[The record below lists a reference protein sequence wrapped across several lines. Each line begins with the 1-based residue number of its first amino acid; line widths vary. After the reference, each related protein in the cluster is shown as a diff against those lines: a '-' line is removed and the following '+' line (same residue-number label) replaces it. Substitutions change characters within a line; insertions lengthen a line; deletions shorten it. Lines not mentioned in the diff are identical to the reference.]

1 MKALG
6 RLDIEKAC
14 TFIICILRWKVC
26 KRHFQR
32 ESLLDE
38 FGRTMA
44 YSSGFVELQKRWLT
58 HLFILFAGEVIPDSG
73 EAKVCGLSIGHQ
85 TASARQNL
93 GYCPQF
99 SALPGA
105 LTGREVLWMY
115 ARLRGVVP
123 GLVPS
128 TVDSLLSRL
137 DLMQFADRCDSP
149 HF

>member
-1 MKALG
+1 MQF
-6 RLDIEKAC
+6 
-14 TFIICILRWKVC
+14 TF
-26 KRHFQR
+26 
-32 ESLLDE
+32 S
-38 FGRTMA
+38 
-44 YSSGFVELQKRWLT
+44 
-58 HLFILFAGEVIPDSG
+58 AGEVIPDVG
-73 EAKVCGLSIGHQ
+73 DAKVCGLSIGSQ

-123 GLVPS
+123 ALIPS

-137 DLMQFADRCDSP
+137 DLTQFADRYITRNAQCS
-149 HF
+149 HVLHTLLSSHVWQEYFGE